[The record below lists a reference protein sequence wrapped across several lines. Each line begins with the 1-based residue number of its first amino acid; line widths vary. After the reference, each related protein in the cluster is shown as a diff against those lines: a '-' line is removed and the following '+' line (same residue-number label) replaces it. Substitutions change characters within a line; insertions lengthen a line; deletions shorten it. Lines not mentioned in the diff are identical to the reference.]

1 MPLDLLKLPA
11 DEGER
16 IAYAEG
22 FPRIA
27 DLLGRIADLQA
38 ALGRATA
45 EIAYLKDQRDQFE
58 GELWVARHERAYPEG
73 LD

>member
-1 MPLDLLKLPA
+1 MIDLLKLPA
-11 DEGER
+11 DEAER

-45 EIAYLKDQRDQFE
+45 ENEILIDELQIARY
-58 GELWVARHERAYPEG
+58 ERAYPG
-73 LD
+73 DID

>member
-1 MPLDLLKLPA
+1 MIDLLKLPA
-11 DEGER
+11 NEGER

-45 EIAYLKDQRDQFE
+45 EIEQLKD
-58 GELWVARHERAYPEG
+58 ELEVARYERAYPG
-73 LD
+73 DPD

>member
-1 MPLDLLKLPA
+1 MIDLLKLEPIEA
-11 DEGER
+11 ER

-45 EIAYLKDQRDQFE
+45 EIEQLKD
-58 GELWVARHERAYPEG
+58 ELEVARYERAYG
-73 LD
+73 GMDDC